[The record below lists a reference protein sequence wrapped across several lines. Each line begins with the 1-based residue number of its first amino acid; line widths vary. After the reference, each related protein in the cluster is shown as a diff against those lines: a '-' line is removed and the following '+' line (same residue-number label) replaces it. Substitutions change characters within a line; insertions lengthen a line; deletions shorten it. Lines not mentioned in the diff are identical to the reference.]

1 MQLATVAA
9 AAAFGVAASAR
20 ASFALPG
27 VAVVVAVPARIAAA
41 CSAMA
46 VLTGGAAAAATAA
59 PTTTGFALVRL
70 FPGCFLLDPG
80 LGEIIESELLLSAE
94 RLPLEP
100 RGVVVRGCRGWAVI
114 LR

>member
-27 VAVVVAVPARIAAA
+27 VAVVVAALV
-41 CSAMA
+41 AMA

-80 LGEIIESELLLSAE
+80 LGEIIESELLLPAE

-100 RGVVVRGCRGWAVI
+100 RRVVDRGCRGWAVI